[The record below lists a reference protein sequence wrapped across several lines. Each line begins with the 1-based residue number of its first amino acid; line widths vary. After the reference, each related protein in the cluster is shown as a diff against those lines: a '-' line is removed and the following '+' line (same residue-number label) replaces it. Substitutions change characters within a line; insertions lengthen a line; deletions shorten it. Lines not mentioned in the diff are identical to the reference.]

1 MNVRTL
7 DTEAPT
13 VTQEFTSFNGNDKTE
28 NPMSDS
34 DIRLVFSESI
44 QGGSKGDKV
53 FLKLYNDVETAVG
66 ENAKEE
72 ARKKL
77 GDALKEH
84 ITMYT
89 VSSSGNATQV
99 IDRNA
104 DNEDKNT
111 PKNPNIPDGWVIDYR
126 YATVTMEEGKMII
139 TFPTDKNNAGTSA
152 LNLGSGVTYYFR
164 VENIYDNA
172 LTPNPMG
179 NQNLKQFKTVY
190 AQISLSNNDT
200 GSIPKDGLEG
210 GNENPIRLDMCL
222 NVTPISTQKV
232 ADTECWDMIL
242 WSDTSVE
249 MEIYRRTVT
258 GNTPTA
264 WEKLNKDN
272 KIVSITVNSSMEKGG
287 ISLSSDV
294 LTSSGQT
301 EFGKLVDLKEGT
313 TYQYGIHFTRVGTQ
327 ADYDSWSQ
335 LVTMEFAIIAGGTNG
350 LSTISNN
357 VNSNYDIYTQNG
369 TVTSIGQAY
378 SPSGMTDILT
388 LRRQFTDRK
397 VPSFISTS
405 PAFTPGSSVVNMELS
420 LDRDGT
426 IFYVIAPAEDIVT
439 TVTNGNSI
447 EEIKKGTG
455 SEDWSYNNKN
465 STIGAYI
472 PDNGTDRQSVHAQNS
487 KAIAYMEGN
496 PGYSAPSY
504 LRIVNPNYA
513 NNDIKTGRARYTGS
527 ALRID
532 VSGLKPETTYFAYFV
547 LQGGGEVYSPVECYK
562 FTTTKVQVPVVT
574 VQSESPNASMK
585 TSEDSFLSYALVE
598 YNHLPTWI
606 RTASFG
612 TPDDA
617 GNKVTIKDSDGN
629 TKVEV
634 LPTTVKTVL
643 DAMITIVP
651 NQSGRSYFDM
661 YAESVDPD
669 LKNRVMRYIRG
680 DTQESTSY
688 EPVNRWRDRSLN
700 SDATER
706 GLFDQYMEE
715 NLEYI
720 VLATARHIYGGE
732 DGDSYGFKAIRALY
746 KEDTIPPEYEG
757 KPLVMASITSVKNE
771 KDELVHRDEWQKSEN
786 PAQYSYT
793 GEVTITFSKE
803 LYQVVG
809 NIRKAVWAVNSGY
822 ASGENAVSVM
832 DIVGGNRTKF
842 SIPTGSI
849 VRGPTNTFTFK
860 FTDLNGVEGI
870 TFFGT
875 GNIGNGNGITTAKKL
890 RLTFDPSLKSKDY
903 EGYFLDINQPGFRV
917 TWGN

>member
-574 VQSESPNASMK
+574 VQSESPNASMT
-585 TSEDSFLSYALVE
+585 TSEDSYLSYALVE
-598 YNHLPTWI
+598 YNHIPTWI
-606 RTASFG
+606 RTTQFPR
-612 TPDDA
+612 TI
-617 GNKVTIKDSDGN
+617 TIKDENNQD
-629 TKVEV
+629 
-634 LPTTVKTVL
+634 TVVTVPSTVRTVL
-643 DAMITIVP
+643 DAMIVQVQGE
-651 NQSGRSYFDM
+651 NGKSYFDM
-661 YAESVDPD
+661 YAEYVDSN
-669 LKNRVMRYIRG
+669 LKDRVMRYIRG
-680 DTQESTSY
+680 DYQESPLY
-688 EPVNRWRDRSLN
+688 EPQNRWRDRNLKAG
-700 SDATER
+700 DLER
-706 GLFDQYMEE
+706 GEFDRYMEQD
-715 NLEYI
+715 LEYI
-720 VLATARHIYGGE
+720 VLATARHVYGGE
-732 DGDSYGFKAIRALY
+732 DGNSYGFKAIRALY
-746 KEDTIPPEYEG
+746 KEDTVPPEYDGDPVILATITKVSREEG
-757 KPLVMASITSVKNE
+757 GTNIPNWAN
-771 KDELVHRDEWQKSEN
+771 N
-786 PAQYSYT
+786 PNYTQFLYSGY
-793 GEVTITFSKE
+793 VTIRFSKE
-803 LYQVVG
+803 LYQVDG
-809 NIRKAVWAVNSGY
+809 NVRKAVWPTNKTLLPAQQ
-822 ASGENAVSVM
+822 
-832 DIVGGNRTKF
+832 RTAIAIKDVLD
-842 SIPTGSI
+842 GSI
-849 VRGPTNTFTFK
+849 DAFKIRSGSEKEGASSSFSFEFTE
-860 FTDLNGVEGI
+860 LRMGEGI
-870 TFFGT
+870 TLFRT
-875 GNIGNGNGITTAKKL
+875 GNISNGSGYTTGKKL
-890 RLTFDPSLKSKDY
+890 NLSFDPTLTGKDY
-903 EGYFLDINQPGFRV
+903 EGSYMDTLKLPGFRV
-917 TWGN
+917 SWK